1 MKMAEIE
8 KALDSMMT
16 FKEVCEMLDKSVRS
30 VRHYVK
36 NCGLPAIT
44 VGRKL
49 YFEKQAVEKWM
60 GSREAWPNGRFKKLA
75 GPGGDDNVAEAERE
89 GNFVANE
96 IGKR

>member
-1 MKMAEIE
+1 MELSEIQ

-16 FKEVCEMLDKSVRS
+16 FSEVCEMLDKSVRS

-49 YFEKQAVEKWM
+49 YFDKGAVEKWAVA
-60 GSREAWPNGRFKKLA
+60 REAWPNGRFKKL
-75 GPGGDDNVAEAERE
+75 GGDTE
-89 GNFVANE
+89 
-96 IGKR
+96 

>member
-1 MKMAEIE
+1 MELTAIQ

-49 YFEKQAVEKWM
+49 YFDKAAVEKWIA
-60 GSREAWPNGRFKKLA
+60 SREIGPNGRFKKL
-75 GPGGDDNVAEAERE
+75 GGDPE
-89 GNFVANE
+89 
-96 IGKR
+96 